1 VIKHSLFSGKSPSGE
16 QLINII
22 TPGNDFV
29 KTAGIH
35 PEIQAYKQNL
45 SPEPNKT
52 YLHILALGAGEYY
65 GSNLNHDYFPWDG
78 LVHDHTR
85 VPHKYV
91 HGYKTF
97 LNAHAFAHHQNND
110 PTKAYGD
117 VLVSVLNE
125 KMKRVELIAV
135 VDHAKCKALG
145 GEKILEKLIEGK
157 DMATSMGCRIPYD
170 VCMICGNVAPTR
182 REYCE
187 CMLKRAG
194 QILPDGRKV
203 CVSNPFPRF
212 FDISFV
218 YIGADRTSHVLEKIA
233 TVVDMGAHTGLT
245 KTASVTPMISP
256 PKVKIAAEEKLSE
269 IFKEIDGYPLGQA
282 VNLLHEN
289 ECSMPEEEIQRI
301 AETPNLPHA
310 LSNLAGNGVIV
321 SPREFTRIIVIRG
334 GAPRHT
340 PLHVEPELNHDVDDD
355 FLRKM
360 IQFGATPM
368 RHSPL
373 LESRSYLAPYFFRR
387 LISPTKLANKEVRT
401 KVAMPDISR
410 LYNAYRYGV
419 LYNMD
424 KYAEIACGC
433 DPSEELSSEDMQ
445 VVSALSSIPLMYAMH
460 SYWGKSPEEN
470 KLFLRDF
477 LLHSPVVSSALLSA
491 GNGMTVQQLLA
502 KYPIEKIM
510 QWIH

>member
-1 VIKHSLFSGKSPSGE
+1 MIKYSLFSGKGPLGE
-16 QLINII
+16 QLINVI
-22 TPGNDFV
+22 TPGTELI
-29 KTAGIH
+29 KTAGVH
-35 PEIQAYKQNL
+35 PEIQAFKQNL
-45 SPEPNKT
+45 SPEANKT

-65 GSNLNHDYFPWDG
+65 GSNLNHDYFPWEG
-78 LVHDHTR
+78 LAHDHTR
-85 VPHKYV
+85 VPHTFV

-135 VDHAKCKALG
+135 VDHVKCRALG
-145 GEKILEKLIEGK
+145 GEKILEKLIDGK

-170 VCMICGNVAPTR
+170 ICMVCGNRAPTR

-194 QILPDGRKV
+194 QILPDGKKV
-203 CVSNPFPRF
+203 CVTNPFPRF

-233 TVVDMGAHTGLT
+233 TVVDMGAKTGVQ
-245 KTASVTPMISP
+245 KTASVEYMETPQ
-256 PKVKIAAEEKLSE
+256 KVKVAAEEKLSE

-289 ECSMPEEEIQRI
+289 DSPLPEPELENI
-301 AETPNLPHA
+301 ARTPNLAHT

-334 GAPRHT
+334 AAPRSIPH
-340 PLHVEPELNHDVDDD
+340 HVEPEMGDDVDDD
-355 FLRKM
+355 FLHQIM
-360 IQFGATPM
+360 SFGSTPM

-387 LISPTKLANKEVRT
+387 LASPTKLAHKLFRT
-401 KVAMPDISR
+401 KIAMPHVSR
-410 LYNAYRYGV
+410 LYNAYRYGA

-424 KYAEIACGC
+424 KYAEMTGSVGETLSVSEAEIA
-433 DPSEELSSEDMQ
+433 
-445 VVSALSSIPLMYAMH
+445 SALSSIPLVYAMH

-470 KLFLRDF
+470 KEFLRDF
-477 LLHSPVVSSALLSA
+477 LLHSPVVSSALLTA
-491 GNGMTVQQLLA
+491 GSGLTVQQLLST
-502 KYPIEKIM
+502 YPIEKIM